1 MQKKQLYVKI
11 KLFQEK
17 TCLGIQ
23 VVTFDIKNISEVEYE
38 KNNIVFNISLLLT
51 SVVVILGL
59 VSPTMFKNISNKG
72 FNIVVNNFNWVY
84 LIVMLALVILQVF

>member
-1 MQKKQLYVKI
+1 MHISKFFEFTYMHLLIYVNLQKKQLYGKI

-38 KNNIVFNISLLLT
+38 K
-51 SVVVILGL
+51 
-59 VSPTMFKNISNKG
+59 K
-72 FNIVVNNFNWVY
+72 
-84 LIVMLALVILQVF
+84 